1 MADFYRERSKVRSM
15 SNMERHD
22 TSKSLA
28 PARVDEL
35 YIDNDKFIDKDRTL
49 ILSNNVNV
57 LLQNHL
63 RSLG

>member
-1 MADFYRERSKVRSM
+1 M

-35 YIDNDKFIDKDRTL
+35 YMDNDKFIDKDRTL